1 MSVVTT
7 VVLVAAVLA
16 TNLLAGLNLGSAFAR
31 RGGGLLPAD
40 VWITAHQAEDRV
52 FRRIMP
58 PFVLCTLAVSLVA
71 AILDSR
77 GGRWL
82 FVASALLIA
91 FDMVWSISRL
101 VPLNRQI
108 ESWSPRAPP
117 VDWQGIR
124 RAWNS
129 LHDLRTCAVLVA
141 AVLATV
147 ALALR

>member
-1 MSVVTT
+1 
-7 VVLVAAVLA
+7 
-16 TNLLAGLNLGSAFAR
+16 
-31 RGGGLLPAD
+31 
-40 VWITAHQAEDRV
+40 
-52 FRRIMP
+52 MP